1 MKKAFLTIAMILGGL
16 STFANRGAVIK
27 QANEILIGIDG
38 QYKRIKISEL
48 PKAVINALAADFNSA
63 TIEKAYVNQKQEY
76 KLQIS
81 VQEVTSAVH
90 TEKVYADKKGNWIG
104 NRKVLNPVNKTHHER
119 LQNSI

>member
-90 TEKVYADKKGNWIG
+90 TEKYMLTRKEIG
-104 NRKVLNPVNKTHHER
+104 SVIGKF
-119 LQNSI
+119 